1 MAFKHAWQDR
11 KYKERK
17 QLLAEYK
24 ISRGCADCKGDFT
37 NPSVLTFD
45 HISGKKEF
53 GIGQRWSVSLQSLL
67 EELEKCEV
75 VCHNCHAVRTCK
87 NLKDEDAIFEPFKK
101 IPRLFRD
108 CTITEKIDGTNATV
122 VIDDDGDVYA
132 ASRNSFIPDERDNF
146 GFRGWVESN
155 EDLLRDILGPGV
167 HRGEWWGSGIQRKY
181 GLTGND
187 KRFSLF
193 HPKWEKILAGRK
205 LGGLPIPDGL
215 GWVPILYQ
223 GPFLTREVEDQIFR
237 LRTFGSVCSP
247 GFMDPEGVVVYHE
260 AAGQY
265 FKVTVKDD
273 EKPKGS
279 TE

>member
-1 MAFKHAWQDR
+1 MSF
-11 KYKERK
+11 
-17 QLLAEYK
+17 
-24 ISRGCADCKGDFT
+24 
-37 NPSVLTFD
+37 
-45 HISGKKEF
+45 
-53 GIGQRWSVSLQSLL
+53 
-67 EELEKCEV
+67 EV
-75 VCHNCHAVRTCK
+75 
-87 NLKDEDAIFEPFKK
+87 FKK

-108 CTITEKIDGTNATV
+108 CTITEKIDGTNAQILIGIPGIDV
-122 VIDDDGDVYA
+122 VHASTDQWFDPLVMVGDIAVWA
-132 ASRNSFIPDERDNF
+132 GSRNRWIYAEKSKDNS
-146 GFRGWVESN
+146 GFARWVLDRAAQLVE
-155 EDLLRDILGPGV
+155 ILGPGR
-167 HRGEWWGSGIQRKY
+167 HYGEFWGSGIQRKY
-181 GLTGND
+181 GLTGDD

-193 HPKWEKILAGRK
+193 HPKWEKILAGRN

-215 GWVPILYQ
+215 GWAPILYQ

-265 FKVTVKDD
+265 FKTTIKDD